1 MIGMFNRFTIWNY
14 LFVGVFM
21 FFSIGM
27 FLFVMR
33 PDGIHGIVGS
43 LVGAI
48 GCGIIAAFNI
58 LDLLEDASRRMEVAG
73 YA

>member
-1 MIGMFNRFTIWNY
+1 MTETFNKIIIWNY
-14 LFVGVFM
+14 LFVGIFM

-48 GCGIIAAFNI
+48 GCGTIAAFNI
-58 LDLLEDASRRMEVAG
+58 VELLGDARRAEEARYV
-73 YA
+73 

>member
-1 MIGMFNRFTIWNY
+1 MKATFWTIVNY
-14 LFVGVFM
+14 LFVLVFM

-27 FLFVMR
+27 FLYVMR

-43 LVGAI
+43 LVGAV

-58 LDLLEDASRRMEVAG
+58 IELLEDARRVEVAG
-73 YA
+73 YV